1 MFKTIPLAIINDLV
15 NTSAHAAKLTEEM
28 KSILTAYPTSDK
40 RDIVLVVL
48 ADNTVAAIYASATT
62 IYKVVHL
69 PKLAEMSAQGIV
81 DILTDVDEPL
91 TVTAETMQHVSDE
104 NFFNAIL
111 YHCSPAPIFSKLFVT
126 GDL

>member
-1 MFKTIPLAIINDLV
+1 MFKTIPLSNISTLIA
-15 NTSAHAAKLTEEM
+15 TSTHAAKLTEEM
-28 KSILTAYPTSDK
+28 KAIISAYPTSDK
-40 RDIVLVVL
+40 RDIVLVVF
-48 ADNTVAAIYASATT
+48 ADNTAAAIYASATT
-62 IYKVVHL
+62 IYKVVHI
-69 PKLAEMSAQGIV
+69 PKLMEMSAQGIM

>member
-62 IYKVVHL
+62 IYKAVHI
-69 PKLAEMSAQGIV
+69 PKLTEMSAQRIV
-81 DILTDVDEPL
+81 DILTDVNEPL
-91 TVTAETMQHVSDE
+91 TVTDEMMRHVDDE

-111 YHCSPAPIFSKLFVT
+111 YHCSPAPIFSKHFVT